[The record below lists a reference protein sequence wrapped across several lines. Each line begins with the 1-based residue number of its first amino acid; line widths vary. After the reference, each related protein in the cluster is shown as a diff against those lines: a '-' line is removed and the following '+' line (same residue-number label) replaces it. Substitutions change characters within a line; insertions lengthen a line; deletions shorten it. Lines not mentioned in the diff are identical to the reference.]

1 MFCEFKCT
9 QVARRCSEKVAPSA
23 YQTHIRA
30 ASTYYVLGSTRN
42 AEVTALASE
51 FQAQVR
57 GGGGG
62 QGDRVT
68 EE

>member
-1 MFCEFKCT
+1 M
-9 QVARRCSEKVAPSA
+9 APSA